1 MSVAAEGSGG
11 IDALSQFALT
21 THLGPLGASV
31 NFTQSNLM
39 MLVAAGLTLA
49 LVILGMRPRAMVPGR
64 LQAAAEMGYETVMS
78 MCVDTIGEEGKKYFP
93 VVFTLFFFILFGN
106 LIGVCPLFF
115 TFTSHIAV
123 TMALPLFVFV
133 FVTVVALKNHG
144 LHFFSFFVPPGVPSL
159 LLPLMVLIEVI
170 SYLSRII
177 SLSVRLFANMM
188 AGHVMLEVFGAFI
201 VMLGGLGVLGYPA
214 AGLSLAV
221 NVLLIGFEILVAC
234 LQAYVFA
241 VLTCIYLHDAVHLH

>member
-1 MSVAAEGSGG
+1 MMVIS
-11 IDALSQFALT
+11 ALLT
-21 THLGPLGASV
+21 IG
-31 NFTQSNLM
+31 
-39 MLVAAGLTLA
+39 LVW
-49 LVILGMRPRAMVPGR
+49 LGMRPRAMIPGR
-64 LQAAAEMGYETVMS
+64 LQAAAELGYETVMS

-106 LIGVCPLFF
+106 LLGVFPLFF

-123 TMALPLFVFV
+123 TLALSLFVFIM
-133 FVTVVALKNHG
+133 VTLVALKEHG
-144 LHFFSFFVPPGVPSL
+144 LHFFSYFVPPGVPTA

-201 VMLGGLGVLGYPA
+201 VMLGALGALGYAA

-221 NVLLIGFEILVAC
+221 NTMLIGFELLVAS

>member
-1 MSVAAEGSGG
+1 MASGSGG
-11 IDALSQFALT
+11 IDALGQFALT
-21 THLGPLGASV
+21 THLGPIGASV

-39 MLVAAGLTLA
+39 MLVAAVLTVA
-49 LVILGMRPRAMVPGR
+49 LMWIGMRPRAMVPGR

-78 MCVDTIGEEGKKYFP
+78 MCVDTIGNEGKKFFP
-93 VVFTLFFFILFGN
+93 IVFTLFFFILFGN
-106 LIGVCPLFF
+106 LLGVFPYFF

-123 TMALPLFVFV
+123 TMALSLFVFIL
-133 FVTVVALKNHG
+133 VTVVALREHG
-144 LHFFSFFVPPGVPSL
+144 MHFFSYFVPPGVPGL
-159 LLPLMVLIEVI
+159 LIPLMVLIEVI

-188 AGHVMLEVFGAFI
+188 AGHVMLKVFGSFI
-201 VMLGGLGVLGYPA
+201 VMLGGLGVIGYPA

-221 NVLLIGFEILVAC
+221 NTMLIGFELLVAC

>member
-1 MSVAAEGSGG
+1 
-11 IDALSQFALT
+11 
-21 THLGPLGASV
+21 
-31 NFTQSNLM
+31 
-39 MLVAAGLTLA
+39 
-49 LVILGMRPRAMVPGR
+49 
-64 LQAAAEMGYETVMS
+64 MGV
-78 MCVDTIGEEGKKYFP
+78 FP
-93 VVFTLFFFILFGN
+93 Y
-106 LIGVCPLFF
+106 FF

-123 TMALPLFVFV
+123 TLALSLTVFIL
-133 FVTVVALKNHG
+133 VTVVALKEHG
-144 LHFFSFFVPPGVPSL
+144 LHFFSYFMPQGVPVAL
-159 LLPLMVLIEVI
+159 APLMVLIEVI

-201 VMLGGLGVLGYPA
+201 VMLGAVGLIGWLP

-221 NVLLIGFEILVAC
+221 NTALIGFELLVAT